1 MLRII
6 ENSRLNKANVAE
18 VDNAAVCA
26 IREGIT
32 TSLLLCAT
40 EENTDCNEYSREI
53 IYVARLVPR
62 RDDVVNYI
70 RQIGWQ
76 LSIISGKQ
84 VGSSLVEECRT
95 TDGGIFINFFLCRG
109 YLHSNP
115 GLYPLLYTS
124 FGRKRI

>member
-18 VDNAAVCA
+18 VDNAPVCA

-40 EENTDCNEYSREI
+40 EENRDCNEYSRDNLCGPFGSTKRRCCQL
-53 IYVARLVPR
+53 YPANRLAVGQLYPANRLV
-62 RDDVVNYI
+62 
-70 RQIGWQ
+70 
-76 LSIISGKQ
+76 
-84 VGSSLVEECRT
+84 VEECRT
-95 TDGGIFINFFLCRG
+95 TDGGIFIIFFLCRG
-109 YLHSNP
+109 YLHSNS